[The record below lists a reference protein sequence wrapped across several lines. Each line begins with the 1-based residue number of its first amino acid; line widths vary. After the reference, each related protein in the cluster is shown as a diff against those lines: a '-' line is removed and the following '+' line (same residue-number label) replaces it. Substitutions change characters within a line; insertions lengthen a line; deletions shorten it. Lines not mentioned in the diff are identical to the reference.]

1 MNGTQPPTHIVNRV
15 FSTPGKPMNA
25 KSELCH
31 VFVVYIHVWFFV
43 FFSFVFKELKATNK
57 ELTGLLGRVTGL
69 PFPQQA
75 LSNHHTEAAFHVC
88 KGCVPVKRGSLSEDL
103 GPGNEERFELQG
115 CVRGGEVR
123 DSRGCYM

>member
-1 MNGTQPPTHIVNRV
+1 MLNQ
-15 FSTPGKPMNA
+15 SCAMCL
-25 KSELCH
+25 LC
-31 VFVVYIHVWFFV
+31 IHVCGFFV
-43 FFSFVFKELKATNK
+43 FFSFVFKELKTTNK

-103 GPGNEERFELQG
+103 GYKG
-115 CVRGGEVR
+115 V
-123 DSRGCYM
+123 